1 MAFPAVSNVKTSSEV
16 LEFEALRSVIGR
28 YVCSAMGRRELDKIA
43 PRADRN
49 ALEAELAEC
58 SEAVAYLRLAARPQ
72 PAARGAAIRVDFGG
86 LPDVEAPVQKLR
98 IEGAG
103 LEPKEISDVLA
114 LLDRAA
120 DAKSVLAAAAG
131 RFPLLAA
138 RAQAIGEFRALLLDL
153 GGKILPDGTVADHA
167 SVMLSR
173 LRRDIERQKK
183 AIQESL
189 ERFLR
194 AHREEG
200 ALQEEFVTI
209 RNERFV
215 VPVIAGQRRKLDGVI
230 HGASSSGHTLFV
242 EPLET
247 IGLNNELVRLS
258 EEEAREVHRILTE
271 ITGRL
276 RAYRESI
283 RETLAAMAVLE
294 LIFAKARFAA
304 EFDCT
309 IPRFAERLLL
319 RDARHPLLQDVLRRH
334 PRPTRKEPVPI
345 SLEMTKDRRTLL
357 ISGPNTGGKTVALK
371 TVGLLSLM
379 AQSGLPVPAA
389 EAEFPLFEQVL
400 ADIGDY
406 QSIQENLSTFS
417 AHISNIREMALDVTP
432 DSLVLLD
439 ELGAATDPEEGGA
452 LGVAIVEHFRA
463 AGAFTLVST
472 HLMALKV
479 YGASTEGV
487 VNGSMGFDEQTFEP
501 TYRLQLG
508 LPGKSAGLEIAA
520 RLGMPEDIMNRA
532 RRSMSGRERDLTRF
546 LAELQRRIEETQ
558 ALEAQLRAQVA
569 DYQRRQKELAR
580 EWENR
585 ETAKLKELE
594 RRTEEALAR
603 FEEQAQGT
611 IAQITQS
618 AERRKAE
625 QEALR
630 RVAKT
635 TREMRQDFQ
644 TTVLATQDDS
654 RQGRIQPLR
663 IEEGARVRLRD
674 IRDPARVR
682 RVLAPGR
689 YEVEAGFMRMQITV
703 DDVIEV
709 LPEAGGVAGKLP
721 KNVTYRPAPELAPV
735 CQEINVIG
743 QRAEEARD
751 AVDQFLDRAV
761 MATVSRVR
769 IVHGYGM
776 GILKKTI
783 QDLLSR
789 HPHVARFYP
798 APQQEG
804 GAGATIV
811 ELKE

>member
-1 MAFPAVSNVKTSSEV
+1 MKTSGEV
-16 LEFEALRSVIGR
+16 LEFEKLREVVGR
-28 YVCSAMGRRELDKIA
+28 YVYSPMGKRELAKVA
-43 PRADRN
+43 PRTDRV
-49 ALEAELAEC
+49 AVEAELAEAG
-58 SEAVAYLRLAARPQ
+58 EAIGYLRLASRPQ

-86 LPDVEAPVQKLR
+86 IPDVEVPVQKLR
-98 IEGAG
+98 IEGAS
-103 LEPKEISDVLA
+103 LEPKEISDLFT

-120 DAKSVLAAAAG
+120 DAKSVLTAAAE

-138 RAQAIGEFRALLLDL
+138 RAVTIGDFRGLLQELA
-153 GGKILPDGTVADHA
+153 GKILPDGSVADNA
-167 SVMLSR
+167 SVALAR

-200 ALQEEFVTI
+200 VLQEEFVTI

-247 IGLNNELVRLS
+247 IDLNNELVRLS
-258 EEEAREVHRILTE
+258 EEEAREVHRILLE
-271 ITGRL
+271 ITDRL
-276 RAYRESI
+276 RAYGESI
-283 RETLAAMAVLE
+283 RQTLGAMAELE

-304 EFDCT
+304 EFDCS
-309 IPRFAERLLL
+309 IPRFGERLLL
-319 RDARHPLLQDVLRRH
+319 RDARHPLLQDVLRHR
-334 PRPTRKEPVPI
+334 RKEPVPI
-345 SLEMTKDRRTLL
+345 SLELTKDRRTLL
-357 ISGPNTGGKTVALK
+357 ISGPNTGGKTVTLK

-417 AHISNIREMALDVTP
+417 AHMSNIREMALDVTP

-452 LGVAIVEHFRA
+452 LGVAIVEHFRG

-501 TYRLQLG
+501 TYHLRLG
-508 LPGKSAGLEIAA
+508 LPGKSAGLEIAT

-532 RRSMSGRERDLTRF
+532 RRSMSDRERDVTRF
-546 LAELQRRIEETQ
+546 LAELHRRIEETQ
-558 ALEAQLRAQVA
+558 ALESQLRAQVA
-569 DYQRRQKELAR
+569 EYERRQKELAR
-580 EWENR
+580 EWEKR

-594 RRTEEALAR
+594 RRTDEALAR
-603 FEEQAQGT
+603 FEEQAQETIGK
-611 IAQITQS
+611 IAQS
-618 AERRKAE
+618 GERRKAE

-635 TREMRQDFQ
+635 KREMREDFQ
-644 TTVLATQDDS
+644 T
-654 RQGRIQPLR
+654 
-663 IEEGARVRLRD
+663 
-674 IRDPARVR
+674 
-682 RVLAPGR
+682 
-689 YEVEAGFMRMQITV
+689 TV

-709 LPEAGGVAGKLP
+709 LPEAAGGAAGKLP
-721 KNVTYRPAPELAPV
+721 KNVTYRPAPELTPV
-735 CQEINVIG
+735 HQEINVIG

-751 AVDQFLDRAV
+751 AVDEFLDRAV
-761 MATVSRVR
+761 MATASRVR
-769 IVHGYGM
+769 IVHGHGM
-776 GILKKTI
+776 GVLKKTI

-789 HPHVARFYP
+789 HPHVAKFYQ

-811 ELKE
+811 ELRE